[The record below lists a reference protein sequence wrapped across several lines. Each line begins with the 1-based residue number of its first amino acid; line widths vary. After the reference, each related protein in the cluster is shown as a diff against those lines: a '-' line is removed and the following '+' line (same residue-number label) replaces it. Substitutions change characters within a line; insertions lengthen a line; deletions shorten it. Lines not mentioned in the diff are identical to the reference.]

1 MTKLI
6 KVVIVDD
13 HPIVRRG
20 VKLMLERA
28 EDIELV
34 GEASTGEEALRLVKE
49 TSPDVLILDMQL
61 PDMDGVEVT
70 QTLQQNGSAVK
81 ILILSAHDD
90 LIYIHE
96 LMEAGAMGYLIK
108 DEAQEMIVDAVR
120 GISKGEEGW
129 LSRSIAAQMVAWVRG
144 DDDGTVKF
152 TPREREILQ
161 VLVQGKTNQ
170 QIASGLSIS
179 EKTVEKHLSSIFQKY
194 GVSSRTEAA
203 VSAVRE
209 GINKSSF
216 ALKNTGQSKHEE

>member
-1 MTKLI
+1 MDRSI
-6 KVVIVDD
+6 RVVIVDD

-28 EDIELV
+28 DDIELV
-34 GEASTGEEALRLVKE
+34 GEASTGEEALVLVKE

-108 DEAQEMIVDAVR
+108 DEAQEIIVDAVR
-120 GISKGEEGW
+120 GIAQGEQGW
-129 LSRSIAAQMVAWVRG
+129 LSRSVAAQMISWVRG

-152 TPREREILQ
+152 TPREREVLEI
-161 VLVQGKTNQ
+161 LVQGKTNQ
-170 QIASGLSIS
+170 QIAAELNIS
-179 EKTVEKHLSSIFQKY
+179 EKTVEKYLSSIFHKY

-209 GINKSSF
+209 GIQKASLS
-216 ALKNTGQSKHEE
+216 LKNPGPPKTGE